1 MTESFRF
8 GRRLRSGPS
17 STVRNRL
24 SNFRAHRPGRGP
36 WPRPD
41 VRPRRPS
48 QLPALA
54 RHNGCSGPQSRLPF
68 FTRFAPG
75 FAWHGAVSGV
85 WRARAADDSDGG
97 VFCGCASERR
107 DGCQRPE
114 YAHYDDPANS
124 DLQEVVPGKVDAL
137 DHRDSAGGV
146 RDFSPSGPITSR

>member
-1 MTESFRF
+1 M
-8 GRRLRSGPS
+8 
-17 STVRNRL
+17 
-24 SNFRAHRPGRGP
+24 
-36 WPRPD
+36 
-41 VRPRRPS
+41 
-48 QLPALA
+48 
-54 RHNGCSGPQSRLPF
+54 PF